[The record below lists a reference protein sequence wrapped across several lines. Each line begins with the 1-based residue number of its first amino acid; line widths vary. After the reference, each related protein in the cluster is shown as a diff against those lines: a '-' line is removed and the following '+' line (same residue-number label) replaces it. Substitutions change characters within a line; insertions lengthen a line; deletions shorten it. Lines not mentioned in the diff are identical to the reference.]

1 MEKLTALESELI
13 FLGLLDKAREIY
25 RDLGAGSALSY
36 IKSSH
41 RLLSKVYHPDLNP
54 ENIQKAEHLQKRLN
68 HISELIGSV
77 NDEDLIALLTK
88 GIPAEKNGKK
98 KILVVEDEFG
108 LQETFR
114 DVFLMEGYDV
124 RVALDG
130 EEGYRT
136 YLKFK
141 PDLLFTDVV
150 MPIMS
155 GIELVKK
162 IREDNPRIKVI
173 YISGFFGLRNV
184 KKELQEDMLRYGYPC
199 LSKPFKVSAMLELV
213 DRYLKSDRIGV
224 NVCV

>member
-1 MEKLTALESELI
+1 MDKLISLERELI
-13 FLGLLDKAREIY
+13 FLGLLDKAREIFH
-25 RDLGAGSALSY
+25 DLGTAGALSY

-54 ENIQKAEHLQKRLN
+54 DNVQKAEHLQKKLN
-68 HISELIGSV
+68 HISELIAAVS
-77 NDEDLIALLTK
+77 DDDLIALLKK
-88 GIPAEKNGKK
+88 GIPEEKNGKK

-114 DVFLMEGYDV
+114 DVFIMEGYDV

-130 EEGYRT
+130 DEGYRT

-155 GIELVKK
+155 GIELVRK
-162 IREDNPRIKVI
+162 IRADNPRIKVI

-184 KKELQEDMLRYGYPC
+184 KKELQEDMLSYGYPC

-213 DRYLKSDRIGV
+213 DRYLKSDRTGV
-224 NVCV
+224 DACV